1 VIKNVIGALPQ
12 ALEII
17 FEAQRKRTN
26 EKKKKKK
33 KKLSELQNAIFFLL
47 FGPPPT
53 FKPYNFLISYS
64 I

>member
-33 KKLSELQNAIFFLL
+33 LSELQNAIFFLL
-47 FGPPPT
+47 FGPPLLSNLIT
-53 FKPYNFLISYS
+53 FLFLIQFK
-64 I
+64 

>member
-33 KKLSELQNAIFFLL
+33 NLIIKKLNFFPSLWA
-47 FGPPPT
+47 PPT